1 MNAAVRLVEVRVPDM
16 GNFKDVAVIDVL
28 VKPGESIEPEA
39 PLVTLETEKATM
51 DVPSTASGIIEKVH
65 VAKGGTVSTGD
76 LIATVRAPAE
86 PASAGAQSGAGSVGA
101 ATAGGSAA
109 PSAAPGSGAVA
120 SGGQVARGA
129 DASPGARSSAGAGL
143 ASGVGTNPG
152 AGPAPVGTT
161 PRSTG
166 PSPAAAGNGAAAPGN
181 AAAAP
186 ISPTGAASA
195 SGVSAAS
202 AKTTAS
208 ASVAAATPSPATG
221 SGAADKASGASAAL
235 PANVLA
241 GRLDL
246 PPINE
251 PGFSRAHAGP
261 SVRKFARELGVDL
274 TRVKGSGFKGRITH
288 EDVKAFVKAS
298 LTPAPSTTASATT
311 TARAPGTGGGA
322 LPVIPPVD
330 FSLFGPI
337 ETKPLSRIQK
347 ISGPRLHASWVN
359 IPHVTQFDEADITD
373 LEATRNRLKDK
384 AAQAG
389 IKLTPLAFIVR
400 ACVKALQEFPQFNAS
415 LDPSGANLILKKY
428 VHVGFAADTPNGLV
442 VPVIHDADRKDIY
455 VIARQLGELSEKARA
470 GKLSPNDMMGG
481 CFTISSLGGIGG
493 TAFTPIINAPE
504 VAILGVSR
512 SAMKPVYR
520 DGTFVPRLMLPLSL
534 SYDHRV
540 IDGATAARFTTF
552 LAQSLAKAAEL
563 IEAVP

>member
-51 DVPSTASGIIEKVH
+51 DVPSTASGIIEKIH

-76 LIATVRAPAE
+76 LIATVRAAAE
-86 PASAGAQSGAGSVGA
+86 P
-101 ATAGGSAA
+101 
-109 PSAAPGSGAVA
+109 
-120 SGGQVARGA
+120 
-129 DASPGARSSAGAGL
+129 
-143 ASGVGTNPG
+143 
-152 AGPAPVGTT
+152 
-161 PRSTG
+161 
-166 PSPAAAGNGAAAPGN
+166 
-181 AAAAP
+181 
-186 ISPTGAASA
+186 
-195 SGVSAAS
+195 
-202 AKTTAS
+202 
-208 ASVAAATPSPATG
+208 
-221 SGAADKASGASAAL
+221 ASGASANGGSASGVGGMSPSGGP
-235 PANVLA
+235 PAASASRATSTAAAPKAASASAAPTSPKAATAAPAVSGAAPSGASGPEGRVAAA
-241 GRLDL
+241 GSGPSSASASGPARDLIAQLNL

-288 EDVKAFVKAS
+288 DDVKGFVRTA
-298 LTPAPSTTASATT
+298 LAPAAPATV
-311 TARAPGTGGGA
+311 RAPASGGG
-322 LPVIPPVD
+322 LPVIPAVD
-330 FSLFGPI
+330 FAQFGPI

-373 LEATRNRLKDK
+373 LEATRNKLKEQ
-384 AAQAG
+384 ASQAG
-389 IKLTPLAFIVR
+389 IKLTPLAFIIR
-400 ACVKALQEFPQFNAS
+400 ACVRALQEFPQLNTS
-415 LDPSGANLILKKY
+415 LDPGGANLIFKKY
-428 VHVGFAADTPNGLV
+428 VHIGFAADTPNGLV
-442 VPVIHDADRKDIY
+442 VPVVHDANRKDIY
-455 VIARQLGELSEKARA
+455 EIARQLGGLSEKARA
-470 GKLSPNDMMGG
+470 GKLAPNEMQGG
-481 CFTISSLGGIGG
+481 SFTISSLGGIGG

-512 SAMKPVYR
+512 SVMKPIYR

-552 LAQSLAKAAEL
+552 LAETLANVAGL